1 MQNSKE
7 FHFFIILFR
16 YLRDLPIDDLSRLK
30 ESGIGKA
37 VMYLYRHP
45 KENRSNKDVAGKI
58 VAKWSR
64 PIFNVC
70 TDFGTM
76 TREERHKRDQV
87 GILNFLLIFFAVLF
101 ALKFF

>member
-1 MQNSKE
+1 
-7 FHFFIILFR
+7 
-16 YLRDLPIDDLSRLK
+16 
-30 ESGIGKA
+30 
-37 VMYLYRHP
+37 MYLYRHP